1 MDWEAF
7 YNSFRTPDFIP
18 GFEIENRLG
27 GGAFGDVYKA
37 RRSSIGKAYAIKFL
51 KVESDDQRAAVERE
65 LDQVRHLATIDH
77 PNLVSI
83 EDLGI
88 VMGVPYIVMGFA
100 GDETLAKRLRAGD
113 LTAGEALRVFTQTAR
128 GVLALHD
135 RNMVHFDLKPSNV
148 FLHGDAARVG
158 DYGLSKLLD
167 TGRMT
172 LSIGRGTPMYMAPEI
187 LRSRADHRADVYS
200 LGVIL
205 YESLAGRVPFAP
217 DDIGGLVLRDSDDP
231 PVFPSDFPAV
241 ARPAVEACL
250 RLDPKDRAQTV
261 AEVLYELG
269 QSARPG
275 DSVSFDLA
283 PDVLGRRVEARVL
296 ERPREAPPEPDARPA
311 PTPVAGV
318 ARSLL
323 DGGIRVEER
332 PRGDGEGSA
341 G

>member
-283 PDVLGRRVEARVL
+283 PDVLGRRVEA
-296 ERPREAPPEPDARPA
+296 PGARPA
-311 PTPVAGV
+311 PAEPRAG
-318 ARSLL
+318 ARA
-323 DGGIRVEER
+323 
-332 PRGDGEGSA
+332 PA
-341 G
+341 